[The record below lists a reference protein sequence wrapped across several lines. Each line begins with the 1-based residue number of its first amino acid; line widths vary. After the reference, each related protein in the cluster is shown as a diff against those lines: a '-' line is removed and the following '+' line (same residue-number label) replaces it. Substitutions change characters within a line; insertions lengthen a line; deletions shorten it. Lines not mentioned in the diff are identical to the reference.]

1 MMNGGPAA
9 HPERTMFQR
18 KPLREDLHKEILAR
32 IGDGRL
38 PAGHRINE
46 SRLAADLGISR
57 TPLREAMLGLEAQG
71 FLGSDMGRGF
81 LVPALCAEEFL
92 EIQGVLS
99 HLKPLGLSLAF
110 PLPTGRV
117 MELQNLLSRAR
128 RTASEVSPDRAD
140 ALTDLVYHWSR
151 LVLGTCANRTLASDV
166 LRLEGLSRRYWHEAV
181 VLDFDPTDFFA
192 SLGEVYELLRTDQ
205 RETAIGAWRNHIERF
220 SREAARHLPTRPVT
234 I

>member
-1 MMNGGPAA
+1 
-9 HPERTMFQR
+9 MFQR

-46 SRLAADLGISR
+46 SRLSSDLGISR

-81 LVPALCAEEFL
+81 QVPALCAGDFI
-92 EIQGVLS
+92 EIQVVLS
-99 HLKPLGLSLAF
+99 HLKPLALSLAF
-110 PLPTGRV
+110 PVPSPRV
-117 MELQNLLSRAR
+117 MELQNLLKRAQLKER
-128 RTASEVSPDRAD
+128 EVSPDRAE
-140 ALTDLVYHWSR
+140 ALTDLVYLWSH
-151 LVLGTCANRTLASDV
+151 LVLGSCTNQILTGDI

-181 VLDFDPTDFFA
+181 VLDFEPTEFFG
-192 SLGEVYELLRTDQ
+192 SLAELYELLRTDK
-205 RETAIGAWRNHIERF
+205 REESVSFWRGHIERF
-220 SREAARHLPTRPVT
+220 SGEAARVLPTRPVT